1 MSRAASY
8 VQLLPPLSTHTHY
21 HDITPVSLS
30 TFELVLCEVPVVSCS
45 YAFLSSGFQL
55 GKGLGGQRIRKNFS
69 EIEQQAEQQQKEQ
82 GMCSWLISAHYWHCW
97 PYMHC

>member
-21 HDITPVSLS
+21 HGITLVSLS
-30 TFELVLCEVPVVSCS
+30 TLELVLCVVSCS
-45 YAFLSSGFQL
+45 YASFSSDFQL

-82 GMCSWLISAHYWHCW
+82 GMTALGL
-97 PYMHC
+97 